1 MTTNPDQ
8 SEAVGSTEPFEEH
21 LLPPPS
27 ASFLHILRT
36 RRPGIQAAAL
46 PPAWRAVQL
55 ALARALSLPIHA
67 GENDAGKN
75 DAGENDAHEPC
86 TDIVDGL
93 PHRYNHSLKKLLVV
107 LYYHQVQ
114 ELVGEMNTAGADTE
128 RQQDILRELAVPLQ
142 QYSTYISL
150 STLYVLVIDS
160 YTSGSSGRSW
170 EPSIRVGPYPP

>member
-1 MTTNPDQ
+1 MAMTTGPDQ
-8 SEAVGSTEPFEEH
+8 LEALGWIEPFEEC

-27 ASFLHILRT
+27 DSFLHILRT

-55 ALARALSLPIHA
+55 ALAKALSLPIHA
-67 GENDAGKN
+67 GENGAR
-75 DAGENDAHEPC
+75 EPC
-86 TDIVDGL
+86 TEIVDGL
-93 PHRYNHSLKKLLVV
+93 PYRYNHSLKKLLVV

-114 ELVGEMNTAGADTE
+114 ELVGEMNTAGADAE
-128 RQQDILRELAVPLQ
+128 KQREILRKLAVPLQ